1 VRVDAG
7 APVTFQ
13 LAVPGEDVQVRILIG
28 QFSAGSHQVSITNT
42 GAAGTY
48 CYFDFLEISLPTP
61 ELPDFAPIATTT
73 LATDWDT
80 LHSQALAPERTAW
93 IIQKLGFQGRAN
105 HYTGA
110 LWFYELTQPGQTY
123 ASASVTFSGVPNFGS
138 TTKVFLGLTEIDHVN
153 LIGDTPETIA
163 TAFALLIN
171 AGSTGVWAQAT
182 GAVLTITARAMGP
195 AGESITLS
203 ASPDTGAFTAIAGN
217 TALANGVGAKWLT
230 DLAAVPRI
238 NRAARDWSTAYFQA
252 LKGYGIQAASAFSTE
267 LGNGDDTTATGIAQR
282 YPDGEAVWVSTPAL
296 QTNFSPQSLAYWQQ
310 VHAEMAG
317 IMAAAGMTPYLQ
329 FGEVQWWYFAAASG
343 MPFYD
348 AYATSTFQAQYG
360 RPMATI
366 ISQNQDPAAFSQE
379 LAFLQG
385 LIGQFTSA
393 IRQFVRQKYPTAKFE
408 VLYPPDTNDT
418 ALNQIVNFPTG
429 DWTPANLACLKTENF
444 TFTGDRNLDQAR
456 QSISLP
462 GAMGFPPAQS
472 SHLIGIS
479 DYTTPWARERS
490 LAIAAG
496 CESVVLFALDQ
507 FCLVGYGLPMSTG
520 SRRARFMGA

>member
-1 VRVDAG
+1 MQVDGG
-7 APVTFQ
+7 APIKFQ
-13 LAVPGEDVQVRILIG
+13 LAVPLEDVQVRKLVG
-28 QFSAGSHQVSITNT
+28 QFAAGSHHVTVT
-42 GAAGTY
+42 HVGAAGTL
-48 CYFDFLEISLPTP
+48 CYFDFLELALPTP
-61 ELPDFAPIATTT
+61 NLPDFPPIANTT

-80 LHSQALAPERTAW
+80 LHSQALAAERTAW
-93 IIQKLGFQGRAN
+93 MIQKLGFQGRAN

-123 ASASVTFSGVPNFGS
+123 ASASVTFSGVPAFGS
-138 TTKVFLGLTEIDHVN
+138 TTKVSLGQTDIDHVN
-153 LIGDTPETIA
+153 LIGDTPSTIA

-171 AGSTGVWAQAT
+171 AGSTGVWAQAN
-182 GAVLTITARAMGP
+182 GPVLTITARAMGTG
-195 AGESITLS
+195 GETIRLS
-203 ASPDTGAFTAIAGN
+203 ASPDTGAFTAVASN
-217 TALANGVGAKWLT
+217 AALASGADGKWLT

-238 NRAARDWSTAYFQA
+238 NRAARDWSSAYFQA
-252 LKGYGIQAASAFSTE
+252 LKGYGIQVASAFSTE
-267 LGNGDDTTATGIAQR
+267 LGNGDDTVATGIAQR
-282 YPDGEAVWVSTPAL
+282 YPNGDPVWVNTPAL
-296 QTNFSPQSLAYWQQ
+296 QTNFSPQSLAYWQE

-317 IMAAAGMTPYLQ
+317 IMSAAGMTPYLQ
-329 FGEVQWWYFAAASG
+329 FGEVQWWYFAAPSG

-348 AYATSTFQAQYG
+348 AYATSTFRRQYG

-366 ISQNQDPAAFSQE
+366 TSRYESPVGLSQE
-379 LAFLQG
+379 LTFLQG

-393 IRQFVRQKYPTAKFE
+393 IRQFVRQTYPTAKFE

-444 TFTGDRNLDQAR
+444 TFTGGRNLDKAR
-456 QSISLP
+456 QSITLP
-462 GAMGFPPAQS
+462 RQMGFPPAQS
-472 SHLIGIS
+472 SHLVGIS

-507 FCLVGYGLPMSTG
+507 FCQVGHALPLSTG
-520 SRRARFMGA
+520 SRQARHMGA